1 MYKRIFLLVC
11 KLFKALIISPEPE
24 CPLCGADMKHIL
36 SSGSRIPSV
45 VARIVPGRLRTS
57 RRLGYYCPKCSYREQ
72 GL

>member
-11 KLFKALIISPEPE
+11 KMFKALIMPPEPE
-24 CPLCGADMKHIL
+24 CPLCGAEMKHIL
-36 SSGSRIPSV
+36 SSGSRIASV
-45 VARIVPGRLRTS
+45 VFRIVPGPLGYS